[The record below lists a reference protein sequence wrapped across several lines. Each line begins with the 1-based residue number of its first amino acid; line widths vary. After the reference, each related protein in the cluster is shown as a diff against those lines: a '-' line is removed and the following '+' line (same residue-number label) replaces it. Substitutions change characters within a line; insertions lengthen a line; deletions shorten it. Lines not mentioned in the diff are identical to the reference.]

1 MVKVIC
7 DTSFLI
13 HLANHRIK
21 NLHTLDTDIGYIQF
35 LVPEIVISEL
45 NKLAKQEEKTKEA
58 TATLQF
64 IKNFKKI
71 NIGGSFADDSIIQHV
86 KKNGGVIAT
95 IDKDLKYKIKVN
107 GGSVISIA
115 NNRIVLEASK
125 DLT

>member
-21 NLHTLDTDIGYIQF
+21 NLHALDTDIGYIQF

-45 NKLAKQEEKTKEA
+45 NKLAKQEQKTKEA

-86 KKNGGVIAT
+86 KDNGGVIAT
-95 IDKDLKYKIKVN
+95 IDKDLKYKIKFN

-125 DLT
+125 GLT